1 MPRLSHLAAGVALCL
16 VLPASASAA
25 YAPKLSVSL
34 DPATPSTPAA
44 ITTTVSQAAGESASK
59 TVMVS
64 FPSGFTVPLTPPDL
78 AVCSPEQEQAR
89 ACPDGSRMGDAS
101 AAASVLGLP
110 VALAGTVH
118 FGGLAGDKFKLIV
131 FLDNASLNQ
140 HVTVE
145 GLVGV
150 RASDAGF
157 DAVFDNLPN
166 QLTTRF
172 TLHLLGQ
179 TKALA
184 LTPATCGDYAFTGR
198 FTSHAGE
205 QATSPATVTIAGC
218 VPPKLVVSPLDLEPS
233 PASTRRG
240 TTLTFNLTEAASVT
254 VTVKHGG
261 RQALRRTMTGRKGTN
276 HLRRLGRGMKPGRY
290 VVRVSAVTTDGRTA
304 AHTKT
309 LLMRRR

>member
-1 MPRLSHLAAGVALCL
+1 MPRLSHLAGGVALCL
-16 VLPASASAA
+16 ALPASASAA

-34 DPATPSTPAA
+34 DPATPSTAAA
-44 ITTTVSQAAGESASK
+44 ITTTVTQAAGESASK
-59 TVMVS
+59 TVMLS
-64 FPSGFTVPLTPPDL
+64 FPSGFTVPLKQPDL
-78 AVCSPEQEQAR
+78 TVCSPDQEQAR

-101 AAASVLGLP
+101 ATASVLGLP
-110 VALAGTVH
+110 VALTGNVH
-118 FGGLAGDKFKLIV
+118 FGGLVGDRFKLIV

-150 RASDAGF
+150 RPSDAGF
-157 DAVFDNLPN
+157 DAVFDNLPD
-166 QLTTRF
+166 QLTTTF

-184 LTPATCGDYAFTGR
+184 LTPATCGDQVFTGR

-205 QATSPATVTIAGC
+205 QATSQANVTIAGC

-240 TTLTFNLTEAASVT
+240 TTLMFNLTEAAT
-254 VTVKHGG
+254 VTLTAKHGG

-276 HLRRLGRGMKPGRY
+276 RVRGFGRWLKPGRY
-290 VVRVSAVTTDGRTA
+290 VVRVSALTGDGRSA
-304 AHTKT
+304 ARTKT
-309 LLMRRR
+309 LVLRRR